1 MKNIHIL
8 PTDKPSRLAY
18 DFYEKFYLLS
28 EDAQFFEFQN
38 LVQNREVYITS
49 DEKFVK
55 DEYIT
60 DGIEVIKAFPKLVDA
75 QGLVNR
81 RNWRKIILTTDQD
94 LIKDGVQAINDNFL
108 EWFVKNPSCENV
120 EIIKDRV
127 FRLDEF
133 NQREFYTQYKITIP
147 KEEQKQHLIDMME
160 KDEELGLYDIEN
172 DWDKILE
179 EYYDQ
184 PKLNFISLNK
194 WLKENYEIP
203 KKKMGT
209 KQEIKLEDIFN
220 DEKRQGVKE
229 LIDKHKQHCYCSDRL
244 ELDENERCV
253 TQCDHCA
260 DIQPKYFYEKES
272 PKQDDENYLDSFG
285 VTKTQFE
292 VYRNFN
298 KQKTLEGLADKWV
311 FETNGHKWSNN
322 NNEAGDNFG
331 SFIAG
336 FKEAEKT
343 LYSEEEAKKLV
354 FDFYYDMSHKMGVP
368 TNLISENATNVDVW
382 FNQFKKK

>member
-1 MKNIHIL
+1 MKNIHLI
-8 PTDKPSRLAY
+8 PTDKSSRLY
-18 DFYEKFYLLS
+18 KNLLTDKLFILENSFMDVS
-28 EDAQFFEFQN
+28 EC
-38 LVQNREVYITS
+38 NREYQNIYITS
-49 DEKFVK
+49 K
-55 DEYIT
+55 
-60 DGIEVIKAFPKLVDA
+60 EVIRVGDWVLNIEENTILKPSNDEIYDIENSEAKYYEFIK
-75 QGLVNR
+75 
-81 RNWRKIILTTDQD
+81 KIILTTDQD
-94 LIKDGVQAINDNFL
+94 LINDGVQAIDDDFL
-108 EWFVKNPSCENV
+108 EWFVKNPSCEYVEVYNDKNV
-120 EIIKDRV
+120 GYEYDHYSII
-127 FRLDEF
+127 
-133 NQREFYTQYKITIP
+133 IP
-147 KEEQKQHLIDMME
+147 KKQQKQHLIDMMK

-220 DEKRQGVKE
+220 DEKRLGVKE
-229 LIDKHKQHCYCSDRL
+229 LIDKH
-244 ELDENERCV
+244 
-253 TQCDHCA
+253 
-260 DIQPKYFYEKES
+260 
-272 PKQDDENYLDSFG
+272 KQDDENYLDSFG

-292 VYRNFN
+292 MYRNFN
-298 KQKTLEGLADKWV
+298 KQETLEGLADKWV

-343 LYSEEEAKKLV
+343 LYSEEDLFKILL
-354 FDFYYDMSHKMGVP
+354 DFVAFPHEYMEPRGS
-368 TNLISENATNVDVW
+368 LIERYLKEL
-382 FNQFKKK
+382 KKK